1 MIFINGIKLNKKGG
15 KSMKIEFY
23 ELGKVDEENL
33 KFAVMASVYQEKW
46 IYVRE
51 EQRETWEIPGGHR
64 DVGEG
69 IDDTAKR
76 ELFEETGAK
85 EFNLSTICD
94 YSIQDYSMNNSND
107 KSYGR
112 LFFSQVREIGDLP
125 ISEIIEIMLF
135 DGLPENLTYPELNS
149 LMYKKKIGRAHV

>member
-1 MIFINGIKLNKKGG
+1 MTFINGIKLNKKGG

-33 KFAVMASVYQEKW
+33 KFTVISSVYQGKW
-46 IYVRE
+46 IYVRDK
-51 EQRETWEIPGGHR
+51 QRETWEIPGGHR

-69 IDDTAKR
+69 IDNTAKR
-76 ELFEETGAK
+76 ELFEETGAI
-85 EFNLSTICD
+85 EFNLRPICD
-94 YSIQDYSMNNSND
+94 YSICDYSMNNSND

-125 ISEIIEIMLF
+125 ISEIGEIMLF
-135 DGLPENLTYPELNS
+135 DGLPENLTYPELNW
-149 LMYKKKIGRAHV
+149 LMYKKAVHLK